1 MQCGSLNRILEQEKD
16 IDGGNQSNHLH
27 KLCQHKLLYVL
38 CGLCKTLSPQPGIAE
53 FCSTVNFYLR
63 PKDEYL
69 RAGVAYQNS
78 ACSAC
83 MTSGIEPSTIKITS
97 VFVFNPDKNFLD
109 FTLESIVSIYK
120 SNLSKRRHKLGL
132 GTCTYS
138 PATVTIG
145 AGGLFEPRNLR
156 KEWTTQPDPT
166 SKIGIGGGVKGA
178 KE

>member
-38 CGLCKTLSPQPGIAE
+38 CGLCKTLSPQPSIGE

-83 MTSGIEPSTIKITS
+83 MTNGTEPSTIKITS
-97 VFVFNPDKNFLD
+97 VFVFNPDK
-109 FTLESIVSIYK
+109 
-120 SNLSKRRHKLGL
+120 
-132 GTCTYS
+132 
-138 PATVTIG
+138 
-145 AGGLFEPRNLR
+145 
-156 KEWTTQPDPT
+156 T
-166 SKIGIGGGVKGA
+166 S
-178 KE
+178 